1 MNVVQDHFR
10 SGTPI
15 PDAELEQYLT
25 RRERKQLKKKTAG
38 RNTQAGNGNPGYK
51 PLVARSEN
59 QQHLIDAL
67 RESTQVF
74 AIGPAGTGK
83 TYVPARLAAQ
93 QLKQNRIEKIY
104 IARPTVAPKRHAQG
118 FLPGK
123 LEQKL
128 APWLVPILDA
138 IKDEVSA
145 NTLKQWMDDKKV
157 EFLSFEHLRGRTL
170 ADCWVILDEAQN
182 CTLSDLKLF
191 LTRKGDNS
199 IYVVSG
205 DTEQVDGEAIPDSGL
220 ETVVDMIDTYDLSP
234 DIVEF
239 DEDDVVRS
247 ADAKEWVKA
256 FSRAS
261 H

>member
-1 MNVVQDHFR
+1 MNVVPEHFR
-10 SGTPI
+10 SATPI
-15 PDAELEQYLT
+15 SDDELERYMT

-38 RNTQAGNGNPGYK
+38 KQNQAHGAVGYK
-51 PLVARSEN
+51 PLTARTEH

-67 RESTQVF
+67 NESTQVF

-83 TYVPARLAAQ
+83 TYVPSRLAAQ
-93 QLKQNRIEKIY
+93 QLKAGKITKIY

-128 APWLVPILDA
+128 APWLVPIMDA
-138 IKDEVSA
+138 LKDEVSA
-145 NTLKQWMDDKKV
+145 NVLKTWLDDKKV
-157 EFLSFEHLRGRTL
+157 EFLSFEHMRGRTL
-170 ADCWVILDEAQN
+170 SDCWVILDEAQN

-191 LTRKGDNS
+191 LTRKGQDS
-199 IYVVSG
+199 VYVVAG
-205 DTEQVDGEAIPDSGL
+205 DIEQVDGEAIPDSGL
-220 ETVVDMIDTYDLSP
+220 EPVIEMIDRYDLSP
-234 DIVEF
+234 EIVEF

-247 ADAKEWVKA
+247 ADAKEWVQA
-256 FSRAS
+256 FSRMS